1 MSDNV
6 PNSANRTPRVANL
19 PQGEPVPPEPDG
31 DPPEVPGANRRER
44 VVVET
49 VNEGSEE
56 SRSEPTQESYADP
69 IGDGNDLSYEEE
81 EIEDDYDHEGGQPTS
96 AGAFGGDLEEADDD
110 PRYASLELTPVL
122 PHRRSD
128 ISHFVR
134 SGEGPEMGR
143 RGPTSQVIAPLQ
155 RSQVAFVKATPRN
168 RSHNDFIRAG
178 LRQSIGVGRRSTL
191 FPQEVEVDD
200 DEDEPTEREVYC
212 TERGPIIDGVE
223 LRLASSA
230 TDAKLWTPRRLWDRT
245 KRSTLPGD
253 VRQAFY
259 RHATGYVLSKTNK
272 LSAPKV
278 TSDNDQFLVQ
288 VQNLQ

>member
-6 PNSANRTPRVANL
+6 LNSATRTPRVANL
-19 PQGEPVPPEPDG
+19 PQGEPTPPEPDG
-31 DPPEVPGANRRER
+31 KPPEVPGTGQREQ

-49 VNEGSEE
+49 VHEDSEE

-69 IGDGNDLSYEEE
+69 IGDGNELSYEEE
-81 EIEDDYDHEGGQPTS
+81 EIEDYEYEVGPPTS
-96 AGAFGGDLEEADDD
+96 DRAFGDNQEEAAETD
-110 PRYASLELTPVL
+110 PLYASLELTPML

-128 ISHFVR
+128 VSHFVR
-134 SGEGPEMGR
+134 SGDDTEVSRQG
-143 RGPTSQVIAPLQ
+143 TASQVLAPLQ

-178 LRQSIGVGRRSTL
+178 LRQSIGVGHRSTL
-191 FPQEVEVDD
+191 FQQEVEMDND
-200 DEDEPTEREVYC
+200 DEEPTKREVYC
-212 TERGPIIDGVE
+212 TERDPIIDGVE
-223 LRLASSA
+223 LRLASRA

-245 KRSTLPGD
+245 KRSALPGD

-272 LSAPKV
+272 LLAPKH
-278 TSDNDQFLVQ
+278 LR
-288 VQNLQ
+288 